1 MKKQVGTKK
10 YVLLSLNCYNDLLSL
25 KRSSAVNFEEQQ
37 QQQLPSQSEQAKIE
51 ILEAIPSSH
60 SNSEAIAKLSVSS
73 QLVNNNNNKDF
84 PSYNAT
90 TTDQTSLPE
99 NKFLPDKA
107 VDKVLDTL
115 LASGMSSGKIE
126 RTKRILN
133 ILSQKNFTLDRE
145 SGIIQGKDNK
155 KSSSNLLD
163 FFIDIQSPN
172 KKLTKDDLELISQ
185 LQLLPHLVANTFA
198 KKIAS
203 NTPHGQG
210 QHQVPPTTTSTPT
223 WLSIF

>member
-37 QQQLPSQSEQAKIE
+37 QKLPSQSEQAKIE
-51 ILEAIPSSH
+51 FLGASPSSH

-73 QLVNNNNNKDF
+73 QLVNNNNKDF

-163 FFIDIQSPN
+163 FLIDIQISN
-172 KKLTKDDLELISQ
+172 KKLIKDDFELISQ

-198 KKIAS
+198 KRIAS
-203 NTPHGQG
+203 NTP
-210 QHQVPPTTTSTPT
+210 QHQEPPTTTSTPT
-223 WLSIF
+223 RLSIF

>member
-1 MKKQVGTKK
+1 M
-10 YVLLSLNCYNDLLSL
+10 
-25 KRSSAVNFEEQQ
+25 
-37 QQQLPSQSEQAKIE
+37 
-51 ILEAIPSSH
+51 
-60 SNSEAIAKLSVSS
+60 SVSS

-84 PSYNAT
+84 PSYNVT

-99 NKFLPDKA
+99 HKFLPDKA
-107 VDKVLDTL
+107 VDKVLDSL

-133 ILSQKNFTLDRE
+133 ILSQKKFTLDRE

-163 FFIDIQSPN
+163 FLIDIQSPN

-198 KKIAS
+198 KRIAS
-203 NTPHGQG
+203 NTPRGQG
-210 QHQVPPTTTSTPT
+210 QHQGPPTTTSTPT

>member
-10 YVLLSLNCYNDLLSL
+10 YVLLTLNYYNDLLSL
-25 KRSSAVNFEEQQ
+25 KRSSAVNLEQ

-51 ILEAIPSSH
+51 NLCASPSSH
-60 SNSEAIAKLSVSS
+60 SNSEAIAKLSVPSQSS
-73 QLVNNNNNKDF
+73 
-84 PSYNAT
+84 T
-90 TTDQTSLPE
+90 TTTIKIFPPATPQQIKLACLKTK
-99 NKFLPDKA
+99 KFLPDKV
-107 VDKVLDTL
+107 VDNVLDTL

-133 ILSQKNFTLDRE
+133 ILSQKDFTLDRE
-145 SGIIQGKDNK
+145 SGIIQGKYNK

-163 FFIDIQSPN
+163 FLIERQNPN
-172 KKLTKDDLELISQ
+172 EKLTKDDLELISQ

-198 KKIAS
+198 KRVAS

-210 QHQVPPTTTSTPT
+210 QQQQDQPNTTSTPT

>member
-1 MKKQVGTKK
+1 MKKHVGTKK
-10 YVLLSLNCYNDLLSL
+10 YVLLSLSYYNDLLSL
-25 KRSSAVNFEEQQ
+25 KRSSAVKLEQQQQQ

-51 ILEAIPSSH
+51 ILSASPRSH

-84 PSYNAT
+84 SSCNA

-99 NKFLPDKA
+99 NKFLPEKV
-107 VDKVLDTL
+107 VDKVLDAL

-133 ILSQKNFTLDRE
+133 ILSQKHFTLDRE
-145 SGIIQGKDNK
+145 SGIIQGKDK

-163 FFIDIQSPN
+163 FPIDIQSPN
-172 KKLTKDDLELISQ
+172 KKLTKDDIELISL
-185 LQLLPHLVANTFA
+185 LQLLPHLVTNTFA
-198 KKIAS
+198 KSCNKHA
-203 NTPHGQG
+203 TWPRTAAAG
-210 QHQVPPTTTSTPT
+210 ST
-223 WLSIF
+223 

>member
-1 MKKQVGTKK
+1 M
-10 YVLLSLNCYNDLLSL
+10 SL
-25 KRSSAVNFEEQQ
+25 KRSSAINLEQQ

-51 ILEAIPSSH
+51 ILSASPSSH

-73 QLVNNNNNKDF
+73 QLVNNNNKDF
-84 PSYNAT
+84 SSRTA

-99 NKFLPDKA
+99 NKFLPEKV

-133 ILSQKNFTLDRE
+133 ILSQKDFTLDRE
-145 SGIIQGKDNK
+145 SGIIQGRDK

-163 FFIDIQSPN
+163 FLIDIQSPN
-172 KKLTKDDLELISQ
+172 KKLTKDDIQLISQ

-198 KKIAS
+198 KSCIKHATWS
-203 NTPHGQG
+203 RTAAAG
-210 QHQVPPTTTSTPT
+210 STQ
-223 WLSIF
+223 

>member
-10 YVLLSLNCYNDLLSL
+10 YVLLSLNYYNDLLSL
-25 KRSSAVNFEEQQ
+25 KRSSAVNIEEQQQQ

-51 ILEAIPSSH
+51 ILGTSPSSH

-73 QLVNNNNNKDF
+73 QLVNNKNKDF
-84 PSYNAT
+84 SSCNA

-99 NKFLPDKA
+99 NKFLPDKV

-133 ILSQKNFTLDRE
+133 IRSQKDFTLDRE
-145 SGIIQGKDNK
+145 SGIIQGKYNK
-155 KSSSNLLD
+155 KSSNLLD
-163 FFIDIQSPN
+163 FLIDIQSPN

-198 KKIAS
+198 KRVAS

-210 QHQVPPTTTSTPT
+210 QQQQDQPNTTSTPT